1 MTSTSGT
8 VKVGKYEI
16 EKFNG
21 KNDFSYWRM
30 QMKNLLVSQKLHRA
44 LAGKEKKHKDMSDE
58 DWEELDLEARA
69 SIILCLERDVA
80 FLVDG
85 EVTAAGVWLKL
96 EANFMTKTLTNRI
109 YLKSKL
115 YTCKMDEGT
124 PIREYINKF
133 DRCISDLKDID
144 VKVDDEDQALL
155 LLLSLPKSYENL
167 IQTLMLV
174 GDNLTI
180 DETRTSLLADDLRK
194 IATSD
199 MATSGNKDQAQ
210 GLFVRGRSNER
221 GKGKGG
227 KSRSSSRSLA
237 ERACFKCGELGHFK
251 ANCSNKRAE
260 WKKNKNNNNNNNGKV
275 KGQQEAGYA
284 SEGSNDDCFS
294 VTLEDEISGKWILD
308 SGCSYH
314 MCPNRKWFTDY
325 RSINGGIVL
334 MGNNHACK
342 TVGLGSIKIKMH
354 DGVVRTLLD
363 VRHVPDL
370 RKNLISIGA
379 LDSGGCKIVTWNG
392 VKKVI
397 RGSLVVMK
405 GIRQGNLYALLGTT
419 VTENASVGTGGSG
432 GDPCECTRLW
442 HRRLGHMSEKGLDL
456 LSKKCLLKNLKKP
469 CMDFCEHCVYGKAHR
484 VQFRS
489 SKHRSRGILDYVHTD
504 VWGPAS
510 VTSKGGSRYFVT
522 FVDDYSRYAWI
533 YFLKHKNEVFNTFK
547 KWKAMVENRTG
558 KKLKTL
564 RSDNGTEYTEGVFK
578 QFCDQE
584 GIVRHWTV
592 RKTPQQNGVAERLNR
607 TLRERAMCMRS
618 DAGLGREWWAEAV
631 ATANYIINRS
641 PHSKLD
647 GDVPYK
653 VWSGEHA
660 DYERL
665 RIFGCTAYYHVSE
678 GKLDAR
684 AKKAIFLGYA
694 RGVKGYRLWSV
705 EDSKFIISRDVTFDE
720 NSMEASSKA
729 LVPCGVDNE
738 TSRSQVVE
746 IEPKDQPGSSRV
758 QAVDHGDTQDE
769 SDDELEHETVQQ
781 ENVQILQQQQLEDSL
796 VSGRPRRAYK
806 QVQKLGSDQPLKH
819 YGQVNLV
826 DLVEHALSVEDD
838 EPVSFKDSI
847 QKNDSESWLAAME
860 EEMESL
866 RKNQTWEL
874 VPLPIGKKAIGC
886 KWVYKK
892 KEDPSNLGGTRYKAR
907 LVAKG
912 FAQREG
918 VDYNEI
924 FSPVVKHTSIRVLL
938 SIVAHGE
945 LELEQLDVKT
955 AFLHGDLEEEIYMH
969 QPEGYKVEGKER
981 QVCRLRKSLY
991 GLKQSPRQWY
1001 KRFDSF
1007 MLKHGFSRS
1016 EYDCCVYIRKLRGGD
1031 YIYLLLY
1038 VDDMLIAS
1046 KSKVEIDR
1054 LKSQLGKEF
1063 EMKDMGAAKKILGM
1077 EIRRERS
1084 NRKLFLSQ
1092 KGYIERVIERFGM
1105 QNAKSVVTP
1114 LAPHF
1119 RLSGKQSPTTA
1130 EQKAHMDRV
1139 PYASAVG
1146 SLMYA
1151 MVCTRPDI
1159 SQAVSVVSR
1168 FMANPGKTHWEAV
1181 KWVLRYLKGT
1191 ADMCLCFCG
1200 NTCQVSGFV
1209 DSDYAGD
1216 LDRRRSTTGY
1226 VFNIHG
1232 APVSWRSMLQATVA
1246 LSTTEAEYMAMAEGV
1261 KEALWL
1267 WGLLGDLGIEQ
1278 DCVNLWCDSQSAI
1291 HLAKNQ
1297 VHHARTKHIDVR
1309 YHFVR
1314 DVIEEGDV
1322 SLMKVHTNE
1331 NPADML
1337 TKVVTGSK
1345 FQHCL
1350 DLLHVSQ
1357 C

>member
-1 MTSTSGT
+1 
-8 VKVGKYEI
+8 
-16 EKFNG
+16 
-21 KNDFSYWRM
+21 
-30 QMKNLLVSQKLHRA
+30 MKNLLISQKLHKV
-44 LAGKEKKHKDMSDE
+44 LAGKDKKPDNMSDG

-80 FLVDG
+80 FLVDS

-115 YTCKMDEGT
+115 YTCKMEEGT
-124 PIREYINKF
+124 PIGEHINRF

-144 VKVDDEDQALL
+144 VKVDDEDQALM

-167 IQTLMLV
+167 VQTLMLV
-174 GDNLTI
+174 GDNLTM
-180 DETRTSLLADDLRK
+180 DETRTSLLSDDLRK
-194 IATSD
+194 IATSG
-199 MATSGNKDQAQ
+199 MTTSGSKEQAQ
-210 GLFVRGRSNER
+210 GLYTRGKKNDR

-227 KSRSSSRSLA
+227 KTGSGSKPLA
-237 ERACFKCGELGHFK
+237 ERPCYKCGQLGHFK
-251 ANCSNKRAE
+251 ANCPNKKTT
-260 WKKNKNNNNNNNGKV
+260 WKKDKNDNNGKV
-275 KGQQEAGYA
+275 QGAQEAGYA
-284 SEGSNDDCFS
+284 SEGGGAEDCFNA
-294 VTLEDEISGKWILD
+294 TGDEESSGKWILD

-314 MCPNRKWFTDY
+314 MSPNRKWFTTYED
-325 RSINGGIVL
+325 INGGTVL
-334 MGNNHACK
+334 MGNNHSCK
-342 TVGLGSIKIKMH
+342 TVGVGSIRIRMH
-354 DGVVRTLLD
+354 DGVVRTLKD
-363 VRHVPDL
+363 VRHVPEL
-370 RKNLISIGA
+370 RKNLISVGA

-392 VKKVI
+392 VKEVV
-397 RGSLVVMK
+397 RDSLVVMK
-405 GIRQGNLYALLGTT
+405 GIRQRNLYKLLGTT
-419 VTENASVGTGGSG
+419 VTGSAAVGADGTGSNP
-432 GDPCECTRLW
+432 GDYTRLW

-456 LSKKCLLKNLKKP
+456 LCKKGLLKNLKKP

-484 VQFRS
+484 VQFAS
-489 SKHRSRGILDYVHTD
+489 SKHRSRDILDYVHTD
-504 VWGPAS
+504 VWGPAT
-510 VTSKGGSRYFVT
+510 VTSKGGSRYYVT
-522 FVDDYSRYAWI
+522 FIDDHSRYAWI
-533 YFLKHKNEVFNTFK
+533 YFLKHKNEVFDTFK
-547 KWKAMVENRTG
+547 KWKAMVENRTE

-564 RSDNGTEYTEGVFK
+564 RSDNGTEYTDGAFK
-578 QFCDQE
+578 EFCDRE
-584 GIVRHWTV
+584 GIARHWTV
-592 RKTPQQNGVAERLNR
+592 RNTPQQNGVAERLNR
-607 TLRERAMCMRS
+607 TLRERAMSMRS
-618 DAGLGREWWAEAV
+618 HAGLGREWWSESMNIALF
-631 ATANYIINRS
+631 TINRS
-641 PHSKLD
+641 PHSSLG
-647 GDVPYK
+647 GDTPYRL
-653 VWSGEHA
+653 WSGEHA

-665 RIFGCTAYYHVSE
+665 RTFGCTAYYHVKE

-694 RGVKGYRLWSV
+694 TGVKGYRLWCL

-720 NSMEASSKA
+720 NSMAAKFKA
-729 LVPCGVDNE
+729 VMPGEEVNE
-738 TSRSQVVE
+738 TVKSQVIE
-746 IEPKDQPGSSRV
+746 IEPKDQPGSSRA
-758 QAVDHGDTQDE
+758 QETDHGDTREQSDE
-769 SDDELEHETVQQ
+769 ASEREALDQ
-781 ENVQILQQQQLEDSL
+781 ENVEVLHQQQLADDLAST
-796 VSGRPRRAYK
+796 RPKRVYK
-806 QVQKLGSDQPLKH
+806 RVQKLGTDQPLKH
-819 YGQVNLV
+819 YGQANLV
-826 DLVEHALSVEDD
+826 GCALPEDD
-838 EPVSFKDSI
+838 AVPASYQEAIRD
-847 QKNDSESWLAAME
+847 KNSASWLAANE
-860 EEMESL
+860 EEMESF
-866 RKNQTWEL
+866 RKNQVLEGVL
-874 VPLPIGKKAIGC
+874 PLPKGKKAIGC
-886 KWVYKK
+886 KWIYKRK
-892 KEDPSNLGGTRYKAR
+892 DDNSELGGIRYKAR

-912 FAQREG
+912 YAQKEG

-938 SIVAHGE
+938 SAVAHGD

-955 AFLHGDLEEEIYMH
+955 AFLHGDLEEEIYMR
-969 QPEGYKVEGKER
+969 QPEGYKVEGKEDH
-981 QVCRLRKSLY
+981 VYRLRKSIY

-1007 MLKHGFSRS
+1007 MLKHGYSRS
-1016 EYDCCVYIRKLRGGD
+1016 EYDCCVYIRKLPGGE

-1063 EMKDMGAAKKILGM
+1063 EMKDLGAARKILGM
-1077 EIRRERS
+1077 EIRRERT
-1084 NRKLFLSQ
+1084 NGTLFLSQ
-1092 KGYIERVIERFGM
+1092 KSYIERVVQRFGM
-1105 QNAKSVVTP
+1105 QDAKSVTTP

-1130 EQKAHMDRV
+1130 EEKALMEKV

-1168 FMANPGKTHWEAV
+1168 FMANPGKAHWEAV
-1181 KWVLRYLKGT
+1181 KWILRYLKGT
-1191 ADMCLCFCG
+1191 GNTGLCFG
-1200 NTCQVSGFV
+1200 GDTCRVNGFV

-1226 VFNIHG
+1226 VFSIHG

-1246 LSTTEAEYMAMAEGV
+1246 LSTTEAEYMALAEGV

-1267 WGLLGDLGIEQ
+1267 WGLLGDFGIKQ
-1278 DCVNLWCDSQSAI
+1278 DRVDLWCDSQSAI

-1314 DVIEEGDV
+1314 DVIEEGDI
-1322 SLMKVHTNE
+1322 SLMKVHTDE

-1337 TKVVTGSK
+1337 TKVVTGGK

-1350 DLLHVSQ
+1350 DLLHINP